1 MYIIT
6 LYTVREIVN
15 FCRGS
20 NDMKDKISSNSS
32 FKCVK
37 TTQPLFYILSSCVL
51 TLSQKFPKIFKPL
64 KS

>member
-20 NDMKDKISSNSS
+20 NDIKDKISSNSS
-32 FKCVK
+32 LKNLK